1 LLEPLKTPFCH
12 NKNQNGS
19 NKKAL
24 SNPFGVLATF
34 DTDVQLD
41 QSPNQSPALKNPY
54 EQSSYYPGDETQLE
68 GSISL
73 ITNDGPQ
80 KPRHSET
87 DRQSQNY
94 KRHPNDSNEFAGFEP
109 ASQHYEPSFVKNN
122 SLFSNMMSF
131 VGLLGNN
138 QQARNGQH
146 SQEYDEENEPPL
158 LEGKQTPYKAKVIY
172 NSYLDLGIDP
182 KLIKMRTLSVLK
194 FQKCQE
200 EFVREPDMSGPL
212 FLVLVFGMLLLFV
225 IVVIF
230 T

>member
-1 LLEPLKTPFCH
+1 MLEPLKTPFCH

-109 ASQHYEPSFVKNN
+109 ASQHHYEPSFVKNN

-138 QQARNGQH
+138 QQVRNGQH

-158 LEGKQTPYKAKVIY
+158 LEGKQTLFKSK
-172 NSYLDLGIDP
+172 SDL
-182 KLIKMRTLSVLK
+182 
-194 FQKCQE
+194 
-200 EFVREPDMSGPL
+200 
-212 FLVLVFGMLLLFV
+212 
-225 IVVIF
+225 
-230 T
+230 